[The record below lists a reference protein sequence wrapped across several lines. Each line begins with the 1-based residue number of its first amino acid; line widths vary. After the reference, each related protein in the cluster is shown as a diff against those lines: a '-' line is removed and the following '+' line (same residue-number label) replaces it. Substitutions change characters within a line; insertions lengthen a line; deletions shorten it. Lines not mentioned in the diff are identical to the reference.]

1 MTEGSGA
8 VRMSLHRAMEELRL
22 VLADLETSDMV
33 ETTDMVP
40 ELTHV
45 VVNTEDGFQYD
56 MQGVSIIGADGNLII
71 RMLKRMMQQNGKMP
85 QGYEEKEMRL
95 FIRNLGRQG
104 APIFPNSVPLKL
116 FPVVQEFM
124 RNRRP
129 KILFLLAKWKK

>member
-1 MTEGSGA
+1 
-8 VRMSLHRAMEELRL
+8 MEELRL